1 MNEVPMRLR
10 LRATPDQRSVGFTV
24 VEMLCVVAIIGGI
37 ASFPALSFRGARTPV
52 PTVRIHP
59 SSPILPKSIVL
70 PAFDVA
76 TTSVLPEEVFAV
88 GDRKAFLRRPARPAG
103 GGPWV
108 WYAPTLFGNVP
119 NQSNE
124 WLFTRLLD
132 RGIAVAGID
141 VGESYGSPAG
151 RAAFSAFYDA
161 MAKRGLSKR
170 PVLLAQS
177 RGGLMLYNWAA
188 ENPEKIGG
196 IAGIYPVCDLRSY
209 PGLERAAPAYGMTPG
224 RLEANLSKHNPID
237 RLKRLADKGVP
248 IFHIHGDSDATVPL
262 KRNSRVIHDRYKALG
277 GSMELVV
284 VPGKGHAEVPEFFH
298 SKRLLDFIVKHADPA
313 PHPPD

>member
-1 MNEVPMRLR
+1 MRLIVR
-10 LRATPDQRSVGFTV
+10 VTRERRSVGSTP
-24 VEMLCVVAIIGGI
+24 VELLCVLAAIGVFVALLLLPLRTAREPGPSVRVHPGPRI
-37 ASFPALSFRGARTPV
+37 APRC
-52 PTVRIHP
+52 H
-59 SSPILPKSIVL
+59 VL

-76 TTSVLPEEVFAV
+76 TTSVLPEEIFAV
-88 GDRKAFLRRPARPAG
+88 GDRKAFLRRPARPAA

-124 WLFTRLLD
+124 WLFARLLD

-224 RLEANLSKHNPID
+224 RLEANLSTHNPID

-262 KRNSRVIHDRYKALG
+262 KRNSRVIFDRYTALG
-277 GSMELVV
+277 GRMELVV
-284 VPGKGHAEVPEFFH
+284 VLGKGHAEVPEFFH